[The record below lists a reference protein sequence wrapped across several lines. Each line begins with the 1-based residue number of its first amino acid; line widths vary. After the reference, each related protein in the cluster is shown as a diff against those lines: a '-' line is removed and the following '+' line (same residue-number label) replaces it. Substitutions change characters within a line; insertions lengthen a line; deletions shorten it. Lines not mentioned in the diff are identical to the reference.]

1 MTHYSEEIVKQKIK
15 THEQQGDPD
24 QQVEAHP
31 SHYEP
36 EKRGLKTER
45 ELRAEETTASSEV
58 ERQAGVDDVL
68 RAAQEARRAQS
79 PDDLTG
85 IEVSPASEAA
95 GGWPAITSAM
105 KHSWKEMGAGRTLK
119 TLTRLNQKG
128 GFDCPGCAWPEPD
141 GERTHFEFCEN
152 GAKHVADEATTK
164 RVTPEF
170 FEQWSVAELSR
181 QSDMWLNAQG
191 RLIHPMLLREGGE
204 HYEPVTWDVAFA
216 LIAAELNALASPD
229 EAVFYTS
236 GRTSNEAAFLYQLF
250 VRQFGTNNLP
260 DCSNMCHESS
270 GAALSATLGVGKG
283 TVTLADFALAEA
295 IYVIGQ
301 NPGTNHPR
309 MLSTLQAAKRRG
321 CRIVHVNPLPEAGM
335 SRFKHPQEVFD
346 TLVGRG
352 TELADLFLQ
361 VRINGDVALLQGIS
375 KEVLEAEA
383 ARPGEILDHDFI
395 ARHTAGFAELAASL
409 RAASWDELTEQ
420 SGITRTEIKEAA
432 RIFIESKRTIFCW
445 AMGLTQ
451 HKNAVANIQEIVN
464 LLLLRGQ
471 IGQPGAGVCPVR
483 GHSNVQ
489 GDRTM
494 GIWERPTAAFL
505 DALARE
511 FNFEPPREHGLDT
524 VESIK
529 SMHAGRAK
537 VFFAMGGNFLS
548 ATPDTE
554 YTAAA
559 LRRLRLTVQVS
570 TKLNR
575 AHLITGAQALI
586 LPCLGRTETDRQ
598 ATGEQF
604 VSAENSMG
612 VVQSSRGNL
621 PPASPELLSEVMIV
635 ARLAA
640 ATLNSRRGKNDD
652 SNNGSNNNNDGGDD
666 GKSVSGVDW
675 LALAADYDLI
685 RERIAGVVVG
695 FENYNERVREPG
707 GFYLPNMARERRFET
722 ASGKA
727 EFTVHP
733 LPRHALAPG
742 QFLMMTIRSH
752 DQFNTTIYALDDR
765 YRGIHNE
772 RRVVLLNA
780 EDISEA
786 GLAEGA
792 VVDLVSHFEG
802 EERIA
807 RRFIVVSYRIPRRCA
822 ATYFPE
828 TNVLVPINS
837 VADKSNTPASKSVV
851 ISLRPASASKS
862 LNG

>member
-1 MTHYSEEIVKQKIK
+1 MKQQVK
-15 THEQQGDPD
+15 TEEQQ
-24 QQVEAHP
+24 QQGAPEQKAEAHP

-36 EKRGLKTER
+36 AKQDLKSER
-45 ELRAEETTASSEV
+45 ELRAEVAAASE
-58 ERQAGVDDVL
+58 AGSQPD
-68 RAAQEARRAQS
+68 AAQELKEPAHASRRAQ
-79 PDDLTG
+79 PPEDFTG
-85 IEVSPASEAA
+85 IKISHAEKAA
-95 GGWPAITSAM
+95 GGLPAIMSAM
-105 KHSWKEMGAGRTLK
+105 RHSWSEMGATRTLK
-119 TLTRLNQKG
+119 TLTRINQKG

-164 RVTPEF
+164 RITPDF
-170 FEQWSVAELSR
+170 FRKWSLTELSR
-181 QSDMWLNAQG
+181 QSDMWLNDQG
-191 RLIHPMLLREGGE
+191 RLTHPMLLRRGTDF
-204 HYEPVTWDVAFA
+204 YEPVSWDAAFA
-216 LIAAELNALASPD
+216 LIAGELHALASPD

-250 VRQFGTNNLP
+250 VRKFGTNNLP

-270 GAALSATLGVGKG
+270 GSALTESIGVGKG
-283 TVTLADFALAEA
+283 TVTLEDFAEAEA
-295 IYVIGQ
+295 IFVIGQ

-321 CRIVHVNPLPEAGM
+321 CRIVHINPLPEAGM

-346 TLVGRG
+346 TLIGSG
-352 TELADLFLQ
+352 TQLADLFLQ
-361 VRINGDVALLQGIS
+361 VRINGDVALLQGIA
-375 KEVLEAEA
+375 KEVLEAESQRA
-383 ARPGEILDHDFI
+383 GEVLDHDFI
-395 ARHTAGFAELAASL
+395 AAHTTGFEAFAASL
-409 RAASWDELTEQ
+409 GKVVWEEITE
-420 SGITRTEIKEAA
+420 SCGIGREEIREAA

-471 IGQPGAGVCPVR
+471 IGQTGAGVCPVR

-505 DALARE
+505 DALGRE
-511 FNFEPPREHGLDT
+511 FDFAPPRAHGFDT
-524 VESIK
+524 VEAIK
-529 SMHAGRAK
+529 AMHAGKAK
-537 VFFAMGGNFLS
+537 LFFAMGGNFLS

-554 YTAAA
+554 YTAEA

-575 AHLITGAQALI
+575 AHLITGEQALI
-586 LPCLGRTETDRQ
+586 LPCLGRTEIDRQ

-621 PPASPELLSEVMIV
+621 EPASAELLSEVAIV
-635 ARLAA
+635 ARLAD
-640 ATLNSRRGKNDD
+640 ATLGGTRRDRIN
-652 SNNGSNNNNDGGDD
+652 
-666 GKSVSGVDW
+666 W
-675 LALAADYDLI
+675 LELAADYDLI
-685 RERIAGVVVG
+685 RERISRVVVG
-695 FENYNERVREPG
+695 FENYNERVRRPG
-707 GFYLPNMARERRFET
+707 GFYLPNLARAREWKT

-727 EFTVHP
+727 QFTVHE
-733 LPRHALAPG
+733 LPHHALAPG

-752 DQFNTTIYALDDR
+752 DQFNTTIYGLDDR
-765 YRGIHNE
+765 YRGIRNE
-772 RRVVLLNA
+772 RRVVLLNP

-786 GLAEGA
+786 GLDAGSN
-792 VVDLVSHFEG
+792 VDLVSHFEG

-807 RRFIVVSYRIPRRCA
+807 RRFIVVPYSIPRRSA

-828 TNVLVPINS
+828 TNVLVPLGS

-851 ISLRPASASKS
+851 ISLRPCVAAT
-862 LNG
+862 

>member
-1 MTHYSEEIVKQKIK
+1 MSKQEIK
-15 THEQQGDPD
+15 TRGQQQGAPD
-24 QQVEAHP
+24 QKAEAHP

-36 EKRGLKTER
+36 AKQDLKTER
-45 ELRAEETTASSEV
+45 ELRAEAIASSATASSADESQP
-58 ERQAGVDDVL
+58 QADAAGGASGNGDDS
-68 RAAQEARRAQS
+68 RRAQ
-79 PDDLTG
+79 PPEDFTG
-85 IEVSPASEAA
+85 ITISPASESA
-95 GGWPAITSAM
+95 GGLPAIMSAL
-105 KHSWKEMGAGRTLK
+105 KHSWSEMGAARTLK
-119 TLTRLNQKG
+119 TLTHINQKG

-170 FEQWSVAELSR
+170 FEKWSVAELSR
-181 QSDMWLNAQG
+181 QSDMWLNDQG
-191 RLIHPMLLREGGE
+191 RLTHPMLLRRASE
-204 HYEPVTWDVAFA
+204 HYEPVSWDEAFA
-216 LIAAELNALASPD
+216 LIAGELNALDSPD

-250 VRQFGTNNLP
+250 VRRFGTNNLP

-270 GAALSATLGVGKG
+270 GSALSESIGVGKG
-283 TVTLADFALAEA
+283 TVTLDDFAEAEA
-295 IYVIGQ
+295 IFVIGQ

-321 CRIVHVNPLPEAGM
+321 CRIVHINPLPEAGM

-352 TELADLFLQ
+352 TQLADLFLQ

-375 KEVLEAEA
+375 KEVLEED
-383 ARPGEILDHDFI
+383 ARRAQSVLDREFI
-395 ARHTAGFAELAASL
+395 AAHTAGFAEFAASL
-409 RAASWDELTEQ
+409 GKVSWDEITEGC
-420 SGITRTEIKEAA
+420 GIERERIREAA
-432 RIFIESKRTIFCW
+432 HIFINSERTIFCW

-471 IGQPGAGVCPVR
+471 IGKQGAGVCPVR

-494 GIWERPTAAFL
+494 GIWERPTPAFL

-511 FNFEPPREHGLDT
+511 FDFEPPRRHGFDT
-524 VESIK
+524 VEAIK
-529 SMHAGRAK
+529 AMHAGRAK

-554 YTAAA
+554 YTAEA

-575 AHLITGAQALI
+575 AHLITGEQALI
-586 LPCLGRTETDRQ
+586 LPCLGRTEIDRQ

-621 PPASPELLSEVMIV
+621 TPASGELLSEVMIV
-635 ARLAA
+635 ARLAE
-640 ATLNSRRGKNDD
+640 ATLRDGRG
-652 SNNGSNNNNDGGDD
+652 
-666 GKSVSGVDW
+666 GVAW
-675 LALAADYDLI
+675 TELAADYDLI
-685 RERIAGVVVG
+685 RERISRVVVG
-695 FENYNERVREPG
+695 FENYNERVRRPG
-707 GFYLPNMARERRFET
+707 GFYLPNLARERVWKT
-722 ASGKA
+722 DSGKA
-727 EFTVHP
+727 EFTVHA
-733 LPRHALAPG
+733 LPRHELAPG

-752 DQFNTTIYALDDR
+752 DQFNTTIYGLDDR
-765 YRGIHNE
+765 YRGIRNE
-772 RRVVLLNA
+772 RRVVMLNP
-780 EDISEA
+780 EDILEA

-792 VVDLVSHFEG
+792 VVDLISHFEG
-802 EERIA
+802 EERVA
-807 RRFIVVSYRIPRRCA
+807 RRFVVVPYSIPRRSA

-828 TNVLVPINS
+828 TNVLVPIRS

-851 ISLRPASASKS
+851 ISLRPAST
-862 LNG
+862 